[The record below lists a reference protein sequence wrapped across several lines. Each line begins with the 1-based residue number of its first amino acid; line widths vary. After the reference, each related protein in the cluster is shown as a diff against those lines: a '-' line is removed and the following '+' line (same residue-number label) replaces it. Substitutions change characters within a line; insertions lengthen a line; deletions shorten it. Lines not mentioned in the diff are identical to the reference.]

1 MYRKTVRSD
10 RSSGIRKRSQ
20 GVRWAKLLEQGQL
33 RVIGIYRQQ
42 SCPVA
47 AKHAILMQAVLVARC
62 RRVSRYC
69 HAFLKDSARILQKH
83 GKSGVTTPTTSWLYT
98 VFCNCA

>member
-1 MYRKTVRSD
+1 MA
-10 RSSGIRKRSQ
+10 RSSECAEQYAQKVFDSADI
-20 GVRWAKLLEQGQL
+20 VRE
-33 RVIGIYRQQ
+33 GIYRQQ

-83 GKSGVTTPTTSWLYT
+83 GKSGVTTPTTSWLYM